1 MRIIKVSL
9 DKTRRNKTPM
19 VACIGYFDGLHVG
32 HQKLLEKTREL
43 GEKYHC
49 ETAMITFEPD
59 PWVIIKGATNVKHI
73 STMRQRINK
82 AVSLGMDNI
91 VFLEFTRDMSSLS
104 PIDFMNKI
112 LGNLNLQGLVCG
124 FDFHFGYKGSG
135 NVQFLQDNAPYEIC
149 VVSAVEDEQGKI
161 SSTRITKCIEQGH
174 MEEANRLLGSPFC
187 MEGKVIHGKK
197 RGTDM
202 GFPTA
207 NVQVSDEYIIPKNG
221 VYAGKIHVGRNSY
234 GCMINIGLNPTF
246 HDVDA
251 ISLEANIF
259 DFHEDIYGQVVS
271 VDFLKFIRPEKQFRS
286 KSNLVMQLE
295 QDKRTIQKYFEEGVL

>member
-91 VFLEFTRDMSSLS
+91 VFLEFTRDMSSLP

-221 VYAGKIHVGRNSY
+221 VYAGKIHVGRQSY

-246 HDVDA
+246 RDVDA

>member
-1 MRIIKVSL
+1 
-9 DKTRRNKTPM
+9 
-19 VACIGYFDGLHVG
+19 
-32 HQKLLEKTREL
+32 
-43 GEKYHC
+43 
-49 ETAMITFEPD
+49 
-59 PWVIIKGATNVKHI
+59 
-73 STMRQRINK
+73 
-82 AVSLGMDNI
+82 
-91 VFLEFTRDMSSLS
+91 
-104 PIDFMNKI
+104 
-112 LGNLNLQGLVCG
+112 
-124 FDFHFGYKGSG
+124 
-135 NVQFLQDNAPYEIC
+135 
-149 VVSAVEDEQGKI
+149 
-161 SSTRITKCIEQGH
+161 
-174 MEEANRLLGSPFC
+174 
-187 MEGKVIHGKK
+187 
-197 RGTDM
+197 M

>member
-91 VFLEFTRDMSSLS
+91 CHHYLQL
-104 PIDFMNKI
+104 I
-112 LGNLNLQGLVCG
+112 L
-124 FDFHFGYKGSG
+124 
-135 NVQFLQDNAPYEIC
+135 
-149 VVSAVEDEQGKI
+149 
-161 SSTRITKCIEQGH
+161 
-174 MEEANRLLGSPFC
+174 
-187 MEGKVIHGKK
+187 
-197 RGTDM
+197 
-202 GFPTA
+202 
-207 NVQVSDEYIIPKNG
+207 
-221 VYAGKIHVGRNSY
+221 
-234 GCMINIGLNPTF
+234 
-246 HDVDA
+246 
-251 ISLEANIF
+251 
-259 DFHEDIYGQVVS
+259 
-271 VDFLKFIRPEKQFRS
+271 
-286 KSNLVMQLE
+286 
-295 QDKRTIQKYFEEGVL
+295 

>member
-91 VFLEFTRDMSSLS
+91 VFLEFTRDMSSLP

-149 VVSAVEDEQGKI
+149 VVAAVEDEQGKI
-161 SSTRITKCIEQGH
+161 SSTRITKYIEQGH

-221 VYAGKIHVGRNSY
+221 VYAGKIHVGRKSY